1 MTKNFIARSFFAA
14 FLATGGI
21 TLTSYHPVTLAQSSL
36 ADCQLPQPNEYILL
50 VLTQTSETQQ
60 QVRNAFPETAQL
72 NVCQYG
78 ENVVTRIGGF
88 SKFEFANSW
97 SQYIKDNLDLLTIVQ
112 PSNFAQNPPTGSANA
127 VVNSPPRTPV
137 AQAPRGNPE
146 YNLQALDRGY
156 AVLVDYFS
164 NPDLAY
170 QLQNLLGRKIG
181 LVSYFARPYLLI
193 EYTSRQVEANATAS
207 SLSQRGFS
215 AAVVDSRQVTV
226 LTTEIK

>member
-1 MTKNFIARSFFAA
+1 MIKNYIARFFFAVL
-14 FLATGGI
+14 LATGGI
-21 TLTSYHPVTLAQSSL
+21 TLSGYNRVIFAQSSL
-36 ADCQLPQPNEYILL
+36 TDCQLPQPNEYILL

-97 SQYIKDNLDLLTIVQ
+97 GQYIKDNLELLTIVQ

-127 VVNSPPRTPV
+127 VFNSPPRTPV
-137 AQAPRGNPE
+137 AQTPGNPE
-146 YNLQALDRGY
+146 YNLQALGTGY

-164 NPDLAY
+164 NPELAY

>member
-1 MTKNFIARSFFAA
+1 MAKNFIARSFFTA

-21 TLTSYHPVTLAQSSL
+21 TLTSYNTVTFAQSSL
-36 ADCQLPQPNEYILL
+36 ADCQLPQSNEYILL

-60 QVRNAFPETAQL
+60 RVRNAFPETAQL

-112 PSNFAQNPPTGSANA
+112 PSNFAQNPPTGSAEA
-127 VVNSPPRTPV
+127 VVDSPPQTPV
-137 AQAPRGNPE
+137 AQNPGDLE
-146 YNLQALDRGY
+146 YDLQALGTGY

>member
-1 MTKNFIARSFFAA
+1 M
-14 FLATGGI
+14 
-21 TLTSYHPVTLAQSSL
+21 TLTSYNTVTFAQSSL
-36 ADCQLPQPNEYILL
+36 ADCQLPQSNEYILL
-50 VLTQTSETQQ
+50 VLTQTAETQQ
-60 QVRNAFPETAQL
+60 RVRNAFPETAQL

-97 SQYIKDNLDLLTIVQ
+97 SQYIKENLDLLTIVQ
-112 PSNFAQNPPTGSANA
+112 PSNLAQNPPTGSADA
-127 VVNSPPRTPV
+127 VVDSPPRTPV
-137 AQAPRGNPE
+137 AQTPDNPE
-146 YNLQALDRGY
+146 YNLQALGTGY

-181 LVSYFARPYLLI
+181 LVAYFARPYLLI